1 MNFVPQIRHNKRDM
15 KKTQIFLS
23 RNIAFFVGAGSI
35 LDFAG
40 SMKATSRLAERKRFT
55 ASRSGTCY
63 ENWYKVG
70 DDFRAAMQLMHKSE
84 KG

>member
-1 MNFVPQIRHNKRDM
+1 M
-15 KKTQIFLS
+15 KKARIFLS
-23 RNIAFFVGAGSI
+23 QNIAFFVGAGSI

-40 SMKATSRLAERKRFT
+40 SIRATSRLAERKRFT
-55 ASRSGTCY
+55 ANRSRTYY

-70 DDFRAAMQLMHKSE
+70 DDFRKALQLIHNSD